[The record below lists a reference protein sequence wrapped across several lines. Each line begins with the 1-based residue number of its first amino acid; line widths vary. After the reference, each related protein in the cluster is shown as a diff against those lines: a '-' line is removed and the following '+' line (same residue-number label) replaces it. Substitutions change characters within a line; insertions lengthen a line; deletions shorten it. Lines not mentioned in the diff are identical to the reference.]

1 MIYIVKNNKP
11 FGVLTQANN
20 NITFEYDNSIQK
32 KNYLPGLKEKI
43 NN

>member
-11 FGVLTQANN
+11 FGVLTQADN

-32 KNYLPGLKEKI
+32 KNLKR
-43 NN
+43 